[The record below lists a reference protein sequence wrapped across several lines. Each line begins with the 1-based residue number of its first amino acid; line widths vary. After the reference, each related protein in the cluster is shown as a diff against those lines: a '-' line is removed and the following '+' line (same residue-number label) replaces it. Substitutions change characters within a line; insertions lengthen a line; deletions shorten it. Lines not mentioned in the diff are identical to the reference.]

1 MAKLDLDT
9 QVESWSIDAL
19 VRNDSDGVIGF
30 LRIPQGDDAAF
41 LEHGENC
48 ILVYRFAQEQDIA
61 DIEPDGTSLDQ
72 FDADQIGTVVFDRDV
87 EGDFWD
93 GNMDDFVAKAIAL
106 FE

>member
-41 LEHGENC
+41 LDHGENC
-48 ILVYRFAQEQDIA
+48 ILVYRFTQELDIA
-61 DIEPDGTSLDQ
+61 DIELAGTSVDA
-72 FDADQIGTVVFDRDV
+72 FDADQIGTVVFDRNV

-93 GNMDDFVAKAIAL
+93 GDMDDFISQAIA
-106 FE
+106 FF